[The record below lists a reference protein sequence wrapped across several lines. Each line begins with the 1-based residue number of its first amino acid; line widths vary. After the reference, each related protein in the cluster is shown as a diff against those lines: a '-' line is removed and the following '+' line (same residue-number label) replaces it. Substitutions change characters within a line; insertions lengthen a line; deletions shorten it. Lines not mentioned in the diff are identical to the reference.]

1 MYKVRVLRTTAQWHH
16 RLCIQQQPLSRFI
29 KQLTSAE
36 LRTHFVDYFE
46 KQGHT
51 RVKSASLIPH
61 NDKSLLFTNAGTT
74 LGAMVIGDINKT
86 LLNRHGAFQGVFHEA

>member
-16 RLCIQQQPLSRFI
+16 RLAVQQRFI

-36 LRTHFVDYFE
+36 LRVQFVDYFE

-74 LGAMVIGDINKT
+74 TTTLTNTRGYGNVNKA
-86 LLNRHGAFQGVFHEA
+86 RCCC